1 MRYCSTCG
9 KSFLVESGRGRDPHF
24 CSNKCR
30 GDVYRKIPD
39 DEAMLFRLR
48 EQDELTFAEIGRR
61 FGASGS
67 SARNH
72 YLRAA
77 RRRDYH
83 KYRGWL

>member
-1 MRYCSTCG
+1 
-9 KSFLVESGRGRDPHF
+9 
-24 CSNKCR
+24 
-30 GDVYRKIPD
+30 
-39 DEAMLFRLR
+39 MLFRLR